1 METEKGKRRRKWCA
15 AFLADLVRSE
25 SGVLL
30 SALLATFFQEKSLNL
45 KLGWCSDSF
54 MSVS

>member
-1 METEKGKRRRKWCA
+1 METEKGKGRKTWCA

-25 SGVLL
+25 SGVLV

-45 KLGWCSDSF
+45 KPVAQYKG
-54 MSVS
+54 